1 MLLTGKLVKTIEKNS
16 DTIAERWVDEVAK
29 SPYTRSYW
37 NVPREE
43 LHERAA
49 SICRRMGYFL
59 DRKLPKEKMA
69 SFYKKIGENRRSHG
83 YEVEEVVMALM
94 LLKREIW
101 LFILQEG
108 LLTKNIEVSQALLL
122 NNRVILY
129 FDRAIY
135 YVAMSYQ
142 DFEDKEEAEQA
153 ASC

>member
-43 LHERAA
+43 LHERA
-49 SICRRMGYFL
+49 
-59 DRKLPKEKMA
+59 
-69 SFYKKIGENRRSHG
+69 GENRKSHG